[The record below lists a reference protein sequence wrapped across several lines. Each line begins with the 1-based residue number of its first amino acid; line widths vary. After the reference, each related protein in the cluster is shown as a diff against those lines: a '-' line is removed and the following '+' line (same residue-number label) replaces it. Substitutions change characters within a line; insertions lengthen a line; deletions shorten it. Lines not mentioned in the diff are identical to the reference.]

1 MLKES
6 FSSKP
11 GKEASLGAVEAKM
24 KKIISL
30 LLCFVL
36 LFLGLSACSNNAD
49 NTEQTTEETT
59 LSESET
65 TQPAPVVSKN
75 ITIGYYSDQSFNPF
89 KTKSKTNCLLA
100 SLIYDSLFK
109 INAKY
114 DASPSIAKSYING
127 EKTLTVTLRDDMIFS
142 NSAAVTAQ
150 DVVYSFTKAKKS
162 KMYSARLS
170 NFKSALA
177 NGNEVVFLLK
187 NEDIYAVNCLDFPVV
202 SSGTADDKIPV
213 GSGRYILEKK
223 SGEYFL
229 SKNENYSGAEEV
241 ELEKINLFDINK
253 AENELYLLQ
262 IGDLSFVFD
271 DHAKDD
277 SAIKIS
283 ANTVSVS
290 LNNLVYLAFN
300 SKSEV
305 LKDSK
310 VKQAVCLALDKTTI
324 CSKAYGSLASVCT
337 TVFNPAW
344 SVVSAFSKK
353 KISSDAAAAQ
363 QLLEDGKYVYAY
375 DTSTV
380 RSKNF
385 EYLELDFIVSK
396 SDERKMKAADEIKS
410 QLNKIGIGV
419 KLEALEHDDFISRL
433 ENEDYDLYLGET
445 KLTGNMSLYE
455 FFTESGSVNYG
466 IDSNSTVAGAYSDF
480 AGGRIDISTFINVF
494 EEYMP
499 FIPLCY
505 RNGTAY
511 YSREIQFDSE
521 ISENDIFAN
530 IYSWEQKS

>member
-1 MLKES
+1 
-6 FSSKP
+6 
-11 GKEASLGAVEAKM
+11 M
-24 KKIISL
+24 KKIICL

-36 LFLGLSACSNNAD
+36 LTFGLCACSKKAGNA
-49 NTEQTTEETT
+49 EQTTEETT
-59 LSESET
+59 LLESET
-65 TQPAPVVSKN
+65 TLQTDTVKKN
-75 ITIGYYSDQSFNPF
+75 ITIGYYSDQSLNPF
-89 KTKSKTNCLLA
+89 KTKSKTNCRIA
-100 SLIYDSLFK
+100 SLLYDSLFK
-109 INAKY
+109 INSNY
-114 DASPSIAKSYING
+114 DASPLIAQSYING
-127 EKTLTVTLRDDMIFS
+127 EKTLTVTLRNDEFFS
-142 NSAAVTAQ
+142 NSSAVTAQ

-229 SKNENYSGAEEV
+229 SKNKNYSGAEEV
-241 ELEKINLFDINK
+241 ELERINLFDINK

-277 SAIKIS
+277 SQIKIS
-283 ANTVSVS
+283 ASTVPVS
-290 LNNLVYLAFN
+290 LNNLVYLTFN
-300 SKSEV
+300 SESET

-310 VKQAVCLALDKTTI
+310 VKQAVCLALDKNTI

-353 KISSDAAAAQ
+353 NISSDSAAAQ
-363 QLLEDGKYVYAY
+363 QLLEEGKYVYAY
-375 DTSTV
+375 DTSV
-380 RSKNF
+380 IRSKNF

-396 SDERKMKAADEIKS
+396 SDERKIKAANEIKS
-410 QLNKIGIGV
+410 ELNKIGIGV
-419 KLEALEHDDFISRL
+419 NLEELEHDAFLSRL
-433 ENEDYDLYLGET
+433 ESGNYDMYLGET
-445 KLTGNMSLYE
+445 KLTSNMSLYE
-455 FFTESGSVNYG
+455 FFSKDGSVNYG
-466 IDSNSTVAGAYSDF
+466 IDTNSTVAGAYYDF
-480 AGGRIDISTFINVF
+480 AGGKIDISTFINVF
-494 EEYMP
+494 DEYTA

-521 ISENDIFAN
+521 ISENDVFAN